1 MTPSL
6 ATYSQF
12 FRLGL
17 ETGICTADGTREW
30 ALSVIAEMD
39 EPPGEIIEV
48 SWRKPLP
55 QLIADLNSVYGEV
68 DLNTAGGWL
77 FGILL
82 RSMSSPNGDLR
93 AILTGAKQ
101 IALSM
106 SVHLRDSELYNLFS
120 ALEDELDLAET
131 GVFGTVE
138 ACKAELAEVLGRNSS
153 PPSAALLKFCQ

>member
-1 MTPSL
+1 MTASL

-17 ETGICTADGTREW
+17 ETGICTADAAREW

-39 EPPGEIIEV
+39 EPPGEVIEV

-55 QLIADLNSVYGEV
+55 QLIADLHSVPGDV
-68 DLNTAGGWL
+68 DLKTAGSWL
-77 FGILL
+77 LGILL
-82 RSMSSPNGDLR
+82 RSLSSSNGDPR
-93 AILTGAKQ
+93 SVLTGAKQ

-106 SVHLRDSELYNLFS
+106 GGHLSDTELYSLFS
-120 ALEDELDLAET
+120 ALEDKLDLAET

-138 ACKAELAEVLGRNSS
+138 ACKAELAEVLDRNSS
-153 PPSAALLKFCQ
+153 PPPAALLNFCQ